1 MTTVLTTDAAAIMR
15 ATGLLKAFTSH
26 DDPLVNAIM
35 AATREYPTE
44 QALIRTFGALAQI
57 AGVLADTLARSGSG
71 DIGSVLTAVQH
82 RLITGDVPP
91 PQPTRSNPT

>member
-1 MTTVLTTDAAAIMR
+1 MDCD
-15 ATGLLKAFTSH
+15 TGLLKAFTSH
-26 DDPLVNAIM
+26 DDQLVNDIM

-57 AGVLADTLARSGSG
+57 AGVLADTIARSGAG
-71 DIGSVLTAVQH
+71 DIGSVLTTVQH
-82 RLITGDVPP
+82 QIIAGDVPP